1 MATEL
6 TGYAGLQEAS
16 VDAKS
21 AIQDFLKLE
30 YTPGLINEFNQ
41 REALIN
47 RLAKDTITGKK
58 KYKSFALGITDNV
71 RGLGGLG
78 IASDMYQIG
87 LGDFI
92 KGGDKVDAEFDT
104 TKMIGVFSITDETI
118 MKGTTDGSLYDTLK
132 DTLDRMNVGLKHTQ
146 SRWTYGSH
154 TGLVAVIKTATKFN
168 TTGSDGDTAPG
179 VTHPAVQVGSKE
191 LTGLWKITMSNQYL
205 LLPGMGIMLKSKDAT
220 HQIEA
225 VTTGAQIPYATGRI
239 WQEDTSTL
247 NSKTFIVQLTGYNDA
262 VINVIEA
269 GVEVFAA
276 QIMPGTTGTVAQEYH
291 GLHDILIDNSTKI
304 FGVDR
309 SIYVQLKNPKKDL
322 SNEILT
328 EEILR
333 DMADHLELTMPEDRK
348 IGLVCAPHRVI
359 SAVEKSL
366 LQFKS
371 YEINQD
377 PTKGFNLGKPVIQ
390 FDNYQLYKDKYA
402 HDNTVYM
409 LDTGAV
415 GELLRKEFG
424 WLTSGREGILERRD
438 GTEIYEA
445 IMTKY
450 ADMYIETWKSHAAF
464 VNVAE
469 DVTP

>member
-6 TGYAGLQEAS
+6 TGYTGLQESS

-47 RLAKDTITGKK
+47 RLAKDTLTGKK

-78 IASDMYQIG
+78 IATDMYQIG

-118 MKGTTDGSLYDTLK
+118 MKGSTDGSLYDTLK

-154 TGLVAVIKTATKFN
+154 TGLVAEIKTATKFN
-168 TTGSDGDTAPG
+168 SGSDGDTAPG

-225 VTTGAQIPYATGRI
+225 VTSGDQIAYATGRI

-247 NSKTFIVQLTGYNDA
+247 NSKSFIVQLTGYNGA
-262 VINVIEA
+262 VIDVIEA
-269 GVEVFAA
+269 GVEVYAA
-276 QIMPGTTGTVAQEYH
+276 QIMPGSAGDVAEEYH
-291 GLHDILIDNSTKI
+291 GLHDILIDNTTKI

-309 SIYVQLKNPKKDL
+309 SIYVQLKNPKKDMQ
-322 SNEILT
+322 SEILT

-333 DMADHLELTMPEDRK
+333 DMGDHLELTMPEGRA

-366 LQFKS
+366 YQFKN

-377 PTKGFNLGKPVIQ
+377 PTKGFNLGKPIIQ

-409 LDTGAV
+409 LDTGAI